1 VPATP
6 PTATGRPP
14 AALFFDLDGTL
25 LAPGAVLTAR
35 TAAALRAAA
44 GAGATLVLATGGFSG
59 RTHHL
64 ARILGAS
71 IPQGVWTVT
80 HNGAAIWDPAG
91 RLVHHHPLPAAA
103 LQIAL
108 AHAGPRVWVTYEAVD
123 HRPAEGESHTGVYY
137 AGRLRHEMVPFL
149 WGPQERKKGRAPRE
163 RTAEGGGAGGA
174 GPQAGWP
181 GGNVPVGLEP
191 RWDWRRARSP
201 ATFSRA
207 AVLGAWCIGSPEA
220 LAALDAQVEVGGLR
234 GARYLPWSSRLGQ
247 LLGRPRLNLAG
258 RDMQASGCSKGA
270 AAGWL
275 CHRLGI
281 DPQDTAAFGDA
292 DNDLEL
298 LDFAGTAVV
307 MANATP
313 RAMALARA
321 ASDAPANSPRVIV
334 APSNREDGVAQVLT
348 SWLTPSAAQGRSP
361 GPSPGPGPSLA
372 GTPR

>member
-1 VPATP
+1 VPAPP
-6 PTATGRPP
+6 PTAAGRPP

-103 LQIAL
+103 LQVAL

-149 WGPQERKKGRAPRE
+149 WGPQERQEGRVPQE
-163 RTAEGGGAGGA
+163 R
-174 GPQAGWP
+174 P
-181 GGNVPVGLEP
+181 GGDVPVGLEP

-220 LAALDAQVEVGGLR
+220 LAALDAQVGAESLR

-281 DPQDTAAFGDA
+281 DPRDTAAFGDA

-313 RAMALARA
+313 RVMALAHA
-321 ASDAPANSPRVIV
+321 ASDAPADSPRVIV

-348 SWLTPSAAQGRSP
+348 SWLARAGVD
-361 GPSPGPGPSLA
+361 GPSPGPTLA
-372 GTPR
+372 GAPR

>member
-1 VPATP
+1 VPASP
-6 PTATGRPP
+6 PTSAGRLP

-25 LAPGAVLTAR
+25 LAPGAVLTGR
-35 TAAALRAAA
+35 TAAALQAAA
-44 GAGATLVLATGGFSG
+44 GAGATLVLSTGGFSG

-91 RLVHHHPLPAAA
+91 RLVHHHPLPGAA
-103 LQIAL
+103 LEAAL

-149 WGPQERKKGRAPRE
+149 WGPQEDRGGRAPQEGSGGRG
-163 RTAEGGGAGGA
+163 AE
-174 GPQAGWP
+174 PQAGGP
-181 GGNVPVGLEP
+181 GGDVPVGLEP

-201 ATFSRA
+201 ATYNRA

-220 LAALDAQVEVGGLR
+220 LAALDAQVEGGRLR

-270 AAGWL
+270 AASWL

-313 RAMALARA
+313 RVMALAQA
-321 ASDAPANSPRVIV
+321 TPEGSPRVLV
-334 APSNREDGVAQVLT
+334 APSNREDGVARVLA
-348 SWLTPSAAQGRSP
+348 SWLARARVE
-361 GPSPGPGPSLA
+361 GPSLA
-372 GTPR
+372 GTSG